1 MNVYILYSKSL
12 KRFYVGQTDN
22 MASRLE
28 RHNAKMVK
36 STKAGTPWV
45 VVKTFEVNTRSEAMI
60 LERKI
65 KSRGAKRFLEDIN
78 K

>member
-1 MNVYILYSKSL
+1 MNVYILFSNSL

-28 RHNAKMVK
+28 RHNGKKVK
-36 STKAGTPWV
+36 STKAGIPWV
-45 VVKTFEVNTRSEAMI
+45 VVKTFEVNTRSEAVV

-65 KSRGAKRFLEDIN
+65 KKRGAERFLKGIS
-78 K
+78 